1 VDAIFQQLIHKS
13 FKSEFP
19 SSSFLIREQSSKMK
33 LHPVACSI
41 VIVALSRYCLAEEI
55 VTFDT
60 AVSNC
65 PPLGAVLPPPKLPSA
80 DPNVQ
85 ALVSQAD
92 SLKSLISLNFGNATG
107 VSVAIGSVYE
117 AEPLLD
123 VSYTPLVYNTTGT
136 HTVDGDTFFRIGSVS
151 KVFTVM
157 GLLLL
162 GDKIRM
168 ADPITKYVPE
178 LTRLKGE
185 KDKNAV
191 TAVDWDLISLDAL
204 TSQLAGVPYN
214 CECSLY

>member
-1 VDAIFQQLIHKS
+1 
-13 FKSEFP
+13 
-19 SSSFLIREQSSKMK
+19 MK
-33 LHPVACSI
+33 LHPI
-41 VIVALSRYCLAEEI
+41 ENLTLALVLSQHGLAEDI

-65 PPLGAVLPPPKLPSA
+65 PPLGAVLPPPKSPSA
-80 DPNVQ
+80 NPNVQ

-92 SLKSLISLNFGNATG
+92 YFQGVIAQNFGNATG
-107 VSVAIGSVYE
+107 VSVAIGSIYE
-117 AEPLLD
+117 DEPLLG

-136 HTVDGDTFFRIGSVS
+136 HTVGGDTVFRIGSVS

-162 GDKIRM
+162 GDKISM

-185 KDKNAV
+185 TGKNAV
-191 TAVDWDLISLDAL
+191 TAVDWDRVTLDAL
-204 TSQLAGVPYN
+204 ASQFAGVPYD
-214 CECSLY
+214 CEYPSWYQRLKY

>member
-1 VDAIFQQLIHKS
+1 
-13 FKSEFP
+13 
-19 SSSFLIREQSSKMK
+19 MN
-33 LHPVACSI
+33 LHAVACLTLT
-41 VIVALSRYCLAEEI
+41 VVFSRIGLAEDI

-85 ALVSQAD
+85 ALASQTD
-92 SLKSLISLNFGNATG
+92 YLQDLIGQNFGNATG
-107 VSVAIGSVYE
+107 VSVAIGSVFE
-117 AEPLLD
+117 DEPLLD

-136 HTVDGDTFFRIGSVS
+136 HTVDGDTVFRIGSVS

-162 GDKIRM
+162 GDKISM

-185 KDKNAV
+185 TDKNAV
-191 TAVDWDLISLDAL
+191 TAVDWDCVSLDAL
-204 TSQLAGVPYN
+204 ASQIAGIPYD
-214 CECSLY
+214 CE